1 MKSKATYFGPA
12 YMMCWMTNEGQ
23 GMKQKSV
30 QLVSHVPIDKDSFL
44 LRHGVIVEKNESF
57 TDEQNQ
63 EMVDMYTEMTQMSF
77 KQDVEIWHNKVRVDN
92 PLLCDGDGPV
102 HKLREWYNQFYLD
115 RSEVSPALSKTLE
128 WESNLS

>member
-1 MKSKATYFGPA
+1 
-12 YMMCWMTNEGQ
+12 
-23 GMKQKSV
+23 
-30 QLVSHVPIDKDSFL
+30 
-44 LRHGVIVEKNESF
+44 
-57 TDEQNQ
+57 
-63 EMVDMYTEMTQMSF
+63 MVDMYTEMTQMSF

-102 HKLREWYNQFYLD
+102 HKLREWYNQFYLN